1 MKKQRIHCF
10 AGRQYYP
17 SGGMADYVGSFE
29 TTDDAMDYLRG
40 LENQPDWA
48 SFAWLDDAGN
58 LTFCAAFE
66 RDWPSNDGTGTDT
79 LKQVIE
85 PEEWYRRSVTFALK
99 K

>member
-17 SGGMADYVGSFE
+17 NGGMADYVGSFE
-29 TTDDAMDYLRG
+29 TTDDALVHLNG
-40 LENQPDWA
+40 LEDQPDWA
-48 SFAWLDDAGN
+48 SFAWMDDAGH

-66 RDWPSNDGTGTDT
+66 NDGFGTP